1 MEFTEIN
8 TRTETGYSAKMKRD
22 GITTEIKFLL
32 DIQTDDI
39 EYYWVELWSYRKR
52 KDADRNMNHLTT
64 FGGGVH
70 RLYFAREAIKDF
82 IEQSKQTGYSFGIV
96 VHWADN
102 RRRDVYV
109 KALTKLGF
117 AIERYNGELML
128 VYRYIA

>member
-32 DIQTDDI
+32 DVQTDDM

-52 KDADRNMNHLTT
+52 KDADRNMNHLAT
-64 FGGGVH
+64 FGGGIH

-117 AIERYNGELML
+117 VIERYNGELML
-128 VYRYIA
+128 VYRYTA

>member
-1 MEFTEIN
+1 MEFTKIN
-8 TRTETGYSAKMKRD
+8 TPTQTGYSAKMKRD
-22 GITTEIKFLL
+22 GIITEIKFLL
-32 DIQTDDI
+32 DVQTDDI

-52 KDADRNMNHLTT
+52 KDADRNMNHLIT

>member
-32 DIQTDDI
+32 DMQTDDM

-52 KDADRNMNHLTT
+52 KDADKNMNNLTT

-82 IEQSKQTGYSFGIV
+82 IEQSKQTGYSFGVV

-102 RRRDVYV
+102 RRRDIYV

-117 AIERYNGELML
+117 SLERYDGTLSL
-128 VYRYIA
+128 VYRHIA

>member
-32 DIQTDDI
+32 DVQTDDM

-52 KDADRNMNHLTT
+52 KDADRNMNHLAT
-64 FGGGVH
+64 FGGGIH

-82 IEQSKQTGYSFGIV
+82 IEQSKQTGYSFGII

-102 RRRDVYV
+102 RRRDIYV

-117 AIERYNGELML
+117 AIERYSGELML

>member
-1 MEFTEIN
+1 MEFIKIN
-8 TRTETGYSAKMKRD
+8 TPTQTGYSAKMKRD

-32 DIQTDDI
+32 DVQTDDM

-52 KDADRNMNHLTT
+52 KDADRNMNHLAT
-64 FGGGVH
+64 FGGGIH

-117 AIERYNGELML
+117 AIERYSGELML